1 MLLPQIG
8 TPRHG
13 EGTVHLSQLSAKELG
28 VTWPSNLPGDAVCSH
43 VPWGVLG
50 PSESMRCLSESCI
63 TIYYSLYKN

>member
-28 VTWPSNLPGDAVCSH
+28 VTWPSNPAMPFVRTFL
-43 VPWGVLG
+43 GVFWAQVN
-50 PSESMRCLSESCI
+50 P
-63 TIYYSLYKN
+63 